1 MTKKLNTLLMNG
13 YVDKDLKVKYSFN
26 LETESKFQTVYESQ
40 KGDIYLSPYYSI
52 TITEGFQR
60 PSVFITGRQYHG
72 FVRLLDKSIQLI
84 KENFYELFPNPNQ
97 MEFEVDSNVLE
108 RFITEKAMSSV
119 GITIV
124 PCVWVDTQQLSYPG
138 IQITSSSTIN
148 SQSYDLIKIP
158 FEDAISMSQMFNT
171 MDINTL
177 TMQSLQMMARFMQQ
191 QQNVGN
197 NDI

>member
-191 QQNVGN
+191 QQNVVN

>member
-138 IQITSSSTIN
+138 IQITLSSTIN

>member
-13 YVDKDLKVKYSFN
+13 YVNKDLKIKYSFT

-60 PSVFITGRQYHG
+60 PSVFIQGRQYHG
-72 FVRLLDKSIQLI
+72 FVKLLDKSIQLI
-84 KENFYELFPNPNQ
+84 RENFYELFPNPNQ
-97 MEFEVDSNVLE
+97 MEFEVDSSVLE

-124 PCVWVDTQQLSYPG
+124 PCVWVDQQQLSYPG
-138 IQITSSSTIN
+138 IQITTSST
-148 SQSYDLIKIP
+148 QGYDLIKIP

-191 QQNVGN
+191 QGVENSN
-197 NDI
+197 I